1 MIKVIKHGQTEFN
14 ATCGRC
20 GCEFTYEYEDIQSE
34 AVRSLTNYSNT
45 RYVKCPDCGNLIYLP
60 PYSNW
65 PNSIEPIPCS
75 PAETNKI
82 DPCKDCDW
90 WKKITQPGGF
100 TYVGDTPCTWC
111 NKSPYKVTCDSIST
125 SSTSSATLKGSTQG
139 ILNDYTKIACENNIN
154 KELKS

>member
-20 GCEFTYEYEDIQSE
+20 GCEFTYEYEDIQNE

-65 PNSIEPIPCS
+65 PNSIEPIPYS
-75 PAETNKI
+75 SAETNKI

-90 WKKITQPGGF
+90 WKKMTQPGGF

-125 SSTSSATLKGSTQG
+125 SSPSSATLKGSTQG
-139 ILNDYTKIACENNIN
+139 ILNDYTKITCENNIN
-154 KELKS
+154 KEIKG